1 MPQPV
6 ITQPITRL
14 MRDWKSSEQLVEV
27 NFGDA
32 QSGRVTVFDHGI
44 YEETQVTDQKQA
56 PTGSDGPKM
65 MSLNIRIAGGARNA
79 SRDQLDFVKE
89 VNGDLTLKE
98 AESDLLKEE
107 NFKEGGSTRATWIV
121 AGSLLPRDVPLKD
134 IEKLNRSDDVV
145 VQVFLQS
152 TATEGSDGT
161 ATGRG
166 GSSTVNLD
174 RMDTFEDSVSIFT
187 YSVSGLGL
195 AFTWRYLL
203 YSDRS
208 PIGRDDG
215 SSLLQN
221 LTLFCI
227 YAPLPADCL
236 SPRCEI
242 DIVNAVLGDRW
253 TSEPVSPCMDR
264 FTLLWV
270 ATIVGV
276 LIRNLTPRAESSST
290 STERRDGG
298 PTERTSVAE
307 EMPVDGAAE
316 RDTSVAGVE
325 ATVPASAPSVHEE
338 DESPSSPRE

>member
-1 MPQPV
+1 MAS
-6 ITQPITRL
+6 T
-14 MRDWKSSEQLVEV
+14 DH
-27 NFGDA
+27 DA
-32 QSGRVTVFDHGI
+32 ATTSREGPASG
-44 YEETQVTDQKQA
+44 ETQVPDQKQA
-56 PTGSDGPKM
+56 SAGSDGPKM

-98 AESDLLKEE
+98 AEADLLKEE
-107 NFKEGGSTRATWIV
+107 DFEEGGSTRATWIV

-134 IEKLNRSDDVV
+134 IEKLNRSDGVV

-152 TATEGSDGT
+152 TATEGSEGT
-161 ATGRG
+161 TTGRG
-166 GSSTVNLD
+166 GSSTVYLD
-174 RMDTFEDSVSIFT
+174 RMDTFEDSVSIFA

-203 YSDRS
+203 HSDRS
-208 PIGRDDG
+208 PVGRDDA

-227 YAPLPADCL
+227 YA
-236 SPRCEI
+236 
-242 DIVNAVLGDRW
+242 
-253 TSEPVSPCMDR
+253 

-270 ATIVGV
+270 ATVVGV
-276 LIRNLTPRAESSST
+276 LIRNLTPRAEPSST

-307 EMPVDGAAE
+307 GMPVDGAAE
-316 RDTSVAGVE
+316 GDTSVAEVE
-325 ATVPASAPSVHEE
+325 ATVPASAPSRHEE
-338 DESPSSPRE
+338 GESPSSPGE